1 MERIAEL
8 TNILMRLN
16 SRKNTRDLGP
26 KNKELLNKANCKE
39 MARAQQNVLLAGLTG
54 DDLWRLWS
62 RNRSVLPDQM
72 SKLRSEL
79 GKNHVLH
86 LVLAEHEMILCFIAD
101 LDEVNG
107 KIQQLSFA
115 SSTNH
120 EVRKLGHIAEHLVF
134 SEQHHQREE
143 EIIFPEIKRRGY
155 PGPLE
160 IVEAQHKKISGL
172 VLELESLVSRVDK
185 ISFDSFKKK
194 LNRLVYYIV
203 PLFREHIFIEGN
215 IIFPLALDVIEDEH
229 IWDRIKDVCDQIGYC
244 GYDGQ

>member
-16 SRKNTRDLGP
+16 SRKNTRELGP
-26 KNKELLNKANCKE
+26 ENRELLSGANCRE
-39 MARAQQNVLLAGLTG
+39 MAIAQQNVLSTGLSE

-62 RNRSVLPDQM
+62 RNRSILPDQI

-79 GKNHVLH
+79 SENHVLH
-86 LVLAEHEMILCFIAD
+86 LVLAEHEMVLCFVAD

-143 EIIFPEIKRRGY
+143 EIIFPEIKKRGHSN
-155 PGPLE
+155 L
-160 IVEAQHKKISGL
+160 Q
-172 VLELESLVSRVDK
+172 SRT
-185 ISFDSFKKK
+185 IPPIT
-194 LNRLVYYIV
+194 NHR
-203 PLFREHIFIEGN
+203 
-215 IIFPLALDVIEDEH
+215 
-229 IWDRIKDVCDQIGYC
+229 KDAENPHSPAIAG
-244 GYDGQ
+244 

>member
-16 SRKNTRDLGP
+16 SRKNTRELGP
-26 KNKELLNKANCKE
+26 ENRELLSGANCRE
-39 MARAQQNVLLAGLTG
+39 MAIAQQNVLSTGLSE

-62 RNRSVLPDQM
+62 RNRSILPDQI

-79 GKNHVLH
+79 SENHVLH
-86 LVLAEHEMILCFIAD
+86 LVLAEHEMVLCFVAD

-143 EIIFPEIKRRGY
+143 EIIFPEIKKRGHS
-155 PGPLE
+155 GPLA
-160 IVEAQHKKISGL
+160 IVDNQHKKISRL

-185 ISFDSFKKK
+185 VSFDSFKKK
-194 LNRLVYYIV
+194 LNELVCYIV
-203 PLFREHIFIEGN
+203 PLIREHIFIEGN
-215 IIFPLALDVIEDEH
+215 VIFPLALDVIEDKQV
-229 IWDRIKDVCDQIGYC
+229 WDRIKDVCDQIGYC